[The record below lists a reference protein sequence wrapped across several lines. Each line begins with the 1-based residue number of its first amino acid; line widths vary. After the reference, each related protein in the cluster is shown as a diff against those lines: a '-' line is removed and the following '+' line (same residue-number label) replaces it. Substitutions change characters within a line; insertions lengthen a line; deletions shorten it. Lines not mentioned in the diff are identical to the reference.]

1 MPFIQQT
8 ARKYLRCHCKVLSS
22 CLLLSKLHTFMQ
34 EISNSLLGGG
44 QGQHYARG
52 VTSSSPGHT
61 GRCSQ
66 TAAVSSACVG
76 RLVSDSF
83 CVSGAPKRYSL
94 PMLTPSG
101 LAVGA

>member
-1 MPFIQQT
+1 M
-8 ARKYLRCHCKVLSS
+8 R
-22 CLLLSKLHTFMQ
+22 

-44 QGQHYARG
+44 QGQHYAR
-52 VTSSSPGHT
+52 VVISSSPDHT

-66 TAAVSSACVG
+66 TAAVSSVYVD

-101 LAVGA
+101 LVVGA

>member
-8 ARKYLRCHCKVLSS
+8 AEKYLSCHCEVLSS
-22 CLLLSKLHTFMQ
+22 CLLPSKLNSFMQ
-34 EISNSLLGGG
+34 EISKSLLAGG
-44 QGQHYARG
+44 QGQHYARK
-52 VTSSSPGHT
+52 VLSSSPVHT

-66 TAAVSSACVG
+66 TAAVSSVCVDC
-76 RLVSDSF
+76 LVSDSF

>member
-8 ARKYLRCHCKVLSS
+8 AENIWVVIVLSS
-22 CLLLSKLHTFMQ
+22 CLLLSNSLMQ

-44 QGQHYARG
+44 QGQRYARA
-52 VTSSSPGHT
+52 VTSSSPDHT

-66 TAAVSSACVG
+66 TAAVSSVCVD
-76 RLVSDSF
+76 RLVCDSF
-83 CVSGAPKRYSL
+83 CVSGARKRYSL